1 MARRPIINK
10 DETHTAAKPVN
21 TDGDDRTEFE
31 ADAVAL
37 LPESGIIEG
46 YSDETSHGTYGPN
59 DSLTR
64 EQLGKMTDL
73 AYDLDDADSDSSF
86 PDSDESTSWF
96 EDDTI
101 SGPAAEAA
109 LGGPSKG
116 ALSKALSG
124 SKGDDRSDLV
134 SDLPYTDPNET
145 TLDDTL
151 GHALDASSK
160 QGEATASK
168 GADVKTELGGEQLAG
183 LTEIDEADFKNND
196 TEEA

>member
-64 EQLGKMTDL
+64 EQLMKMTDL

-109 LGGPSKG
+109 LGGPSKD

-124 SKGDDRSDLV
+124 SKGDDLVDGGAGDDLSFISRSSEHEGIGD
-134 SDLPYTDPNET
+134 YFT
-145 TLDDTL
+145 
-151 GHALDASSK
+151 GK
-160 QGEATASK
+160 
-168 GADVKTELGGEQLAG
+168 
-183 LTEIDEADFKNND
+183 
-196 TEEA
+196 